1 MEGIVDV
8 SLVGTVLKT
17 AVMLAV
23 VLACMI
29 GVLYVMRRF
38 LPLGNRHQGDLD
50 IKRIGAFYL
59 SPRERIEVMDIS
71 GERIVL
77 GVAPGRINYITTL
90 GVGNGTSET

>member
-8 SLVGTVLKT
+8 NLVGTVLKT
-17 AVMLAV
+17 LAMLAV

-29 GVLYVMRRF
+29 GILYGMRKL

-50 IKRIGAFYL
+50 IRRLGAFYL
-59 SPRERIEVMDIS
+59 SPKERIEVMEIS

-90 GVGNGTSET
+90 RVGDDASGT

>member
-29 GVLYVMRRF
+29 GVLYAMRRF

-50 IKRIGAFYL
+50 IQRIGAFYL

-90 GVGNGTSET
+90 GAGNGISET

>member
-29 GVLYVMRRF
+29 GVLYAMRRF

>member
-1 MEGIVDV
+1 
-8 SLVGTVLKT
+8 
-17 AVMLAV
+17 VMLAV

-29 GVLYVMRRF
+29 GVLYAMRRF